1 MKPIFLILVCSI
13 LFLAT
18 SCDET
23 QKVINTA
30 SNVQLNGNYTI
41 NSVKEKSYTPK
52 GLVLTFDALNKSVN
66 ATTECNN
73 MFGTYTIDLYALNFG
88 PLASTKMY
96 CEGKMDAE
104 KEIGEALEET
114 GSYTIENGVLKLYSK
129 NDRSLLLTAIKVRET
144 SENP

>member
-1 MKPIFLILVCSI
+1 MKSVFSILVCSI
-13 LFLAT
+13 LFLTT

-41 NSVKEKSYTPK
+41 NTVNEKSYTQK
-52 GLVLTFDALNKSVN
+52 GLVLSFDALNKSVN

-73 MFGTYTIDLYALNFG
+73 LFGTYTIDLYALNFG
-88 PLASTKMY
+88 PLASTKMF

-104 KEIGEALEET
+104 KEISEALEAT

-129 NDRSLLLTAIKVRET
+129 NDRSLLLTATKVRET
-144 SENP
+144 SEN

>member
-1 MKPIFLILVCSI
+1 MKSMYSILVFSV

-23 QKVINTA
+23 KKVINTA

-52 GLVLTFDALNKSVN
+52 ELVITFDALNKSVN

-73 MFGTYTIDLYALNFG
+73 LFGSYTIDLYALSFN

-104 KEIGEALEET
+104 KEIAEAFEET
-114 GSYTIENGVLKLYSK
+114 GSYTIENGILILYSK
-129 NDRSLLLTAIKVRET
+129 NDRSQLLKATKVRNN
-144 SENP
+144 EN